1 MKVLD
6 NVSAVLKQKGIQI
19 WSISP
24 EATVYEALRM
34 MADKEIGALVVM
46 EAGQVAGIFSERDYA
61 RKVVL
66 QGRSSQETKVSE
78 VMNSP
83 ARTIEPDCSVDE
95 AMHIMT
101 ERRLRHLPITNRE
114 GALLGLVSIG
124 DLVKWII
131 TSHES
136 TIEQLQS
143 YISGQAS

>member
-6 NVSAVLKQKGIQI
+6 NVSAVLGQKGVQV

-24 EATVYEALRM
+24 EATVYEALRT

-46 EAGQVAGIFSERDYA
+46 DAGKVAGIFSERDYA
-61 RKVVL
+61 RKVFL
-66 QGRSSQETKVSE
+66 QGRSSQETKVGE

-83 ARTIEPDCSVDE
+83 AHTIKPDCSVDE

-101 ERRLRHLPITNRE
+101 ERRLHHLPIANQE
-114 GALLGLVSIG
+114 GALLGLISIG

-131 TSHES
+131 TSHEN
-136 TIEQLQS
+136 TIEQLQN
-143 YISGQAS
+143 YISGQS

>member
-101 ERRLRHLPITNRE
+101 ERRLRHLPITNCE